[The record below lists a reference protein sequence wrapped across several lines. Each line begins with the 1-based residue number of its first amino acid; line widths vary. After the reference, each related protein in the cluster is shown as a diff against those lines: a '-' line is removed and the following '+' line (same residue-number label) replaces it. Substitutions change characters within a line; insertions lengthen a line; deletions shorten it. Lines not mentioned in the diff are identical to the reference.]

1 MAKKQSSS
9 KKYLFRSDSNKI
21 IAGVCAGIAE
31 YFDFDPIIVRIS
43 LVAITLLGGSGVLI
57 YIILWIVMPT
67 KSMVGKNSEDNIRDN
82 VEEIKTRARK
92 IAGKDRKIILGLV
105 LLILGF
111 SFLMSNFGIIHPWYF
126 SKLWPLIIIALGIA
140 MLTKK

>member
-9 KKYLFRSDSNKI
+9 KKYLYRSDSNKV

-31 YFDFDPIIVRIS
+31 YFDIDPIIVRIS
-43 LVAITLLGGSGVLI
+43 LVAITLLGGSGILI
-57 YIILWIVMPT
+57 YIILWIIMP
-67 KSMVGKNSEDNIRDN
+67 SQSRIGVNSEDNIRDN
-82 VEEIKTRARK
+82 VEEIKTKARK
-92 IAGKDRKIILGLV
+92 IAGKDRKVLLGIILLK
-105 LLILGF
+105 LGF

-126 SKLWPLIIIALGIA
+126 SKLWPLIIIAFGIA